1 MRRRFLGGASGALV
15 LLILSL
21 ALGACGDDSS
31 SEAPSSAGEPAESG
45 SASDTAAEP
54 GPESTAEATTEPD
67 AEPSIQADADATE
80 VIENT
85 SGRDQTIITVS
96 APLLDPFFSAWAKGT
111 EAAGADLGITSEFTA
126 PANFDNIV
134 TDFQRLLEA
143 AMERADAMVVGDFIP
158 DAFDPLIKQ
167 AIDSGIPVVIVNS
180 GEASARELGAIAF
193 VGQDESYTGL
203 RSGEEMISAG
213 VTHGLCI
220 DHVPENPSTT
230 LRCEGF
236 SAAFAAAGLESR
248 TFNLPQTDANNP
260 QAIAQALQGQIASN
274 PGIDGVYTLGSG
286 VAESALQAIEDQ
298 GRSDSVALATT
309 DLSTNVLNAIKEG
322 SILFAADQQP
332 YMQGYYG
339 VLIASQYLEYGLQ
352 PGAPI
357 RTGPM
362 FVTADNVDAVL
373 KAQEAG
379 VRGAA

>member
-1 MRRRFLGGASGALV
+1 MRRNILGGAMV
-15 LLILSL
+15 LLVLSL
-21 ALGACGDDSS
+21 ALAACGDDSS
-31 SEAPSSAGEPAESG
+31 SDSPTPAAEPAESG
-45 SASDTAAEP
+45 DAAVTAPEDSPEP
-54 GPESTAEATTEPD
+54 GTETATEPGTE
-67 AEPSIQADADATE
+67 AAPEATE
-80 VIENT
+80 VIEDT

-111 EAAGADLGITSEFTA
+111 EAAGEDLGITSEFTA
-126 PANFDNIV
+126 PANFDNAV

-180 GEASARELGAIAF
+180 GEASAKELGAIAF
-193 VGQDESYTGL
+193 VGQDESFTGL
-203 RSGEEMISAG
+203 RSGEEMVAAG
-213 VTHGLCI
+213 VTHGLCL
-220 DHVPENPSTT
+220 DHVPQNPSTT

-236 SAAFAAAGLESR
+236 AAAFADAGLEST
-248 TFNLPQTDANNP
+248 TFNLPQTDQNNP

-274 PGIDGVYTLGSG
+274 PGIDGIYTLGSF
-286 VAESALQAIEDQ
+286 VAESALQAIADQ
-298 GRSDSVALATT
+298 GHSDSITLATT
-309 DLSTNVLNAIKEG
+309 DLSTNVLNAIKDGE
-322 SILFAADQQP
+322 ILFAADQQP

-362 FVTADNVDAVL
+362 FVTVDNVDAVL
-373 KAQEAG
+373 KAQESG
-379 VRGAA
+379 VRGAG

>member
-1 MRRRFLGGASGALV
+1 MRRNIMAGAVV
-15 LLILSL
+15 LLALSL

-31 SEAPSSAGEPAESG
+31 PDTSSSAEELVESG
-45 SASDTAAEP
+45 TAAEP
-54 GPESTAEATTEPD
+54 AAEGAETSAEPDLETAADSAEATEATE
-67 AEPSIQADADATE
+67 ATE
-80 VIENT
+80 VIDDT

-111 EAAGADLGITSEFTA
+111 EAAGRDLGITSEFTA

-134 TDFQRLLEA
+134 ADFQRLLEA

-158 DAFDPLIKQ
+158 DAFDPIIKQ

-180 GEASARELGAIAF
+180 GEASAKELGAIAF
-193 VGQDESYTGL
+193 VGQDESFTGL
-203 RSGEEMISAG
+203 RSGEEMIAAG

-236 SAAFAAAGLESR
+236 AAAFAAADLEST
-248 TFNLPQTDANNP
+248 TFNLPSTDANNP

-309 DLSTNVLNAIKEG
+309 DLSTNVLNSIKDG
-322 SILFAADQQP
+322 GILFAADQQP